1 MIHLAFMIAFAMP
14 PQTFALL
21 AFIFVIGAILGSFL
35 NVVVY
40 RLPLGMSLMRPG
52 SQCPKCEHPIRWYD
66 NVPILGWFLL
76 DGKCRDCGAQIS
88 RRYPLVECAAGLM
101 FLALGWSDWVQP
113 QRQAK
118 EVAAAQAEA
127 RATAQIEGGP
137 AIFAAEGERNSTE
150 PEISLEEFLW
160 PLGFHL
166 LLLCPLLAALL
177 IDFDGQRL
185 PRRLITWPAAV
196 GMLLAIYWPAVQVFP
211 LLRAQRTVTEGISFY
226 PLATSIV
233 GLVSAALV
241 RIGTQ
246 SVFGVTRAREMGLSN
261 CMLALYGVGAFL
273 GWQAVLLVSV
283 LSIIWSLLRETPV
296 LKGALFYTRPTAVLF
311 LATLVWCLTERHLTT
326 GG

>member
-1 MIHLAFMIAFAMP
+1 MP

-21 AFIFVIGAILGSFL
+21 VFIFVVGAIIGSFL

-40 RLPLGMSLMRPG
+40 RLPHGMSLMRPG

-88 RRYPLVECAAGLM
+88 KRYPLVEFAVGLM

-118 EVAAAQAEA
+118 EFAAAQAEA
-127 RATAQIEGGP
+127 RVTAQIEGGP
-137 AIFAAEGERNSTE
+137 GAFAGEQGERNSPETE
-150 PEISLEEFLW
+150 INLEEYLW

-185 PRRLITWPAAV
+185 PRRLITWPAAL
-196 GMLLAIYWPAVQVFP
+196 GILLAMYWPAVQVFP
-211 LLRAQRTVTEGISFY
+211 LLRGQRVAEGISFY
-226 PLATSIV
+226 PLTTSII
-233 GLVSAALV
+233 GLMSATFV

-246 SVFGVTRAREMGLSN
+246 NFFGLTRAREMGLSN

-283 LSIIWSLLRETPV
+283 LSIVWSLLRETPL
-296 LKGALFYTRPTAVLF
+296 LKWALFYIRPTAVLF

-326 GG
+326 GA

>member
-1 MIHLAFMIAFAMP
+1 MIHFAFMIAFAMP

-21 AFIFVIGAILGSFL
+21 VAIFVIGAIIGSFL
-35 NVVVY
+35 NVVIY
-40 RLPLGMSLMRPG
+40 RLPRGMSLMRPA
-52 SQCPKCEHPIRWYD
+52 SQCPKCSHPIRWYD

-76 DGKCRDCGAQIS
+76 DGKCHDCGTQIS
-88 RRYPLVECAAGLM
+88 RRYPLVEFAVGLM

-137 AIFAAEGERNSTE
+137 ANFAAEGERNSPETE
-150 PEISLEEFLW
+150 INLEEYLW

-166 LLLCPLLAALL
+166 LLLCPLLAAML
-177 IDFDGQRL
+177 IDFDDQRL
-185 PRRLITWPAAV
+185 PRQLITWPAAV
-196 GMLLAIYWPAVQVFP
+196 GMLLAMFWPAVQVFP
-211 LLRAQRTVTEGISFY
+211 LLRAQRAAEGFSFY
-226 PLATSIV
+226 PFATSFI
-233 GLVSAALV
+233 GLMSATFV

-246 SVFGVTRAREMGLSN
+246 NIFGVARAREMGLSN

-283 LSIIWSLLRETPV
+283 LSIVWSLLRETPL
-296 LKGALFYTRPTAVLF
+296 LKGALFYIRPTAVLF
-311 LATLVWCLTERHLTT
+311 LATLIWCLTERHLNA
-326 GG
+326 GL